1 MQKIKF
7 CNVKWFFKDK
17 NLQQSCHLKLEIF
30 KKYTLG
36 KFQCTSLINSSF
48 IVALFFNFNFDTT
61 LIYFLI
67 PQFLFFLCDR
77 HNVIISK
84 VHYMSP

>member
-1 MQKIKF
+1 
-7 CNVKWFFKDK
+7 
-17 NLQQSCHLKLEIF
+17 
-30 KKYTLG
+30 
-36 KFQCTSLINSSF
+36 
-48 IVALFFNFNFDTT
+48 